1 MARGGLSAVRGGR
14 RRTVAAEAALRQLW
28 AAGRGSESC
37 TTARGSLLW
46 GYLGPRRV
54 GRGGSTARCPRR
66 RSWRSQEV
74 LRWARASGNGPVSFS
89 GRRGSRSRGQLE
101 LGGSGKES
109 SAAARGKAAMED
121 GGGVPGQG
129 ESSALAL
136 REKGRRRNRTW
147 LRWVVKRRREGSTRR
162 RVVLPATRRR
172 GDGVNWMEVM
182 AFL

>member
-14 RRTVAAEAALRQLW
+14 RRTVPAEAALRQLW

-37 TTARGSLLW
+37 TTARGSFLW

-109 SAAARGKAAMED
+109 SAAARGESGH
-121 GGGVPGQG
+121 GGRQ
-129 ESSALAL
+129 
-136 REKGRRRNRTW
+136 
-147 LRWVVKRRREGSTRR
+147 R
-162 RVVLPATRRR
+162 RVWAR
-172 GDGVNWMEVM
+172 GELGSGSARGGEEEQSNL
-182 AFL
+182 ASLGN

>member
-14 RRTVAAEAALRQLW
+14 RRTVPAEAALRQLW
-28 AAGRGSESC
+28 ATGRGLESC
-37 TTARGSLLW
+37 TTARGSSLW

-101 LGGSGKES
+101 LGGGGKES
-109 SAAARGKAAMED
+109 SAAARG
-121 GGGVPGQG
+121 
-129 ESSALAL
+129 ESSHG
-136 REKGRRRNRTW
+136 GRRRRAW
-147 LRWVVKRRREGSTRR
+147 ARGELGSGS
-162 RVVLPATRRR
+162 AR
-172 GDGVNWMEVM
+172 GGEEEQSNLASLDG
-182 AFL
+182 